1 MHLIK
6 SVHGGNLLE
15 INTNVIHEKFKKFF
29 RLKEAPIAFFYTD
42 DPPQKA
48 FNPHPKNKSTIT
60 CIIQLLNGV
69 RRGQTLVFGKESSR
83 LCPGGLAYL
92 GFKRMIRGIEYYLST
107 GIPGNQPGT
116 LLLEGEKFK
125 ISPEVAKGL
134 YERVPFQK
142 HPAKYAVFMPLGT
155 VNLDK
160 YKPALIIFFVNMD
173 QLGGLI
179 QLFNY
184 DTNEGIKLGLSSA
197 CGTIITE
204 PMAEIGR
211 TPVSRAV
218 VGLLSDMLSRGHI
231 PPGLTCFTVSYDRL
245 LQILPLMDKSFLI
258 LAAWQKI
265 LRRI

>member
-1 MHLIK
+1 
-6 SVHGGNLLE
+6 LE
-15 INTNVIHEKFKKFF
+15 ISTNLIIEKFKKYFK
-29 RLKEAPIAFFYTD
+29 LNESPIAFFYTD
-42 DPPQKA
+42 EPPQTA
-48 FNPHPKNKSTIT
+48 FNPHPKNKNKVS
-60 CIIQLLNGV
+60 CLIQLLNGV
-69 RRGQTLVFGKESSR
+69 RRGRTLVFGKESSR
-83 LCPGGLAYL
+83 LCLGGLAYL
-92 GFKRMIRGIEYYLST
+92 GFKKMVQGIEYYLST
-107 GIPGNQPGT
+107 GVPSNKPGE
-116 LLLEGEKFK
+116 LLLEGERFK

-142 HPAKYAVFMPLGT
+142 HPANYAVFMPLEN
-155 VNLDK
+155 VDLVK

-184 DTNEGIKLGLSSA
+184 DTNEGIKLGLSSS

-218 VGLLSDMLSRGHI
+218 VGMLSDMLSRNHI
-231 PPGLTCFTVSYDRL
+231 TKELASFTVSYDRL

-265 LRRI
+265 LSRI